1 VDGHYEEDHPEQQ
14 DLVHESGKS
23 AGQRFSGLSSL
34 LLSQHLLGFF
44 PLQQPEEQR
53 LVDGGLDVRS

>member
-1 VDGHYEEDHPEQQ
+1 MALRRSLSTLQQ

-23 AGQRFSGLSSL
+23 AGQRFSGFPAYCF
-34 LLSQHLLGFF
+34 SQHLLGFF